1 MSIINRRYVL
11 GKMLFDPD
19 TNTYFDLK
27 DGQLLAMTTEQEQ
40 PKNVFKELFKIDLEA
55 SSLSIKEIS
64 KDDQVLSYYLEQN
77 KDGTKKGITLKKS
90 DFGKLKPIF
99 QEISEK

>member
-1 MSIINRRYVL
+1 MS
-11 GKMLFDPD
+11 
-19 TNTYFDLK
+19 
-27 DGQLLAMTTEQEQ
+27 QEQ
-40 PKNVFKELFKIDLEA
+40 TKTENIFKELRKIELEA
-55 SSLSIKEIS
+55 STLTIKEIS
-64 KDDQVLSYYLEQN
+64 KNDQVLSYYLEQN

>member
-1 MSIINRRYVL
+1 MS
-11 GKMLFDPD
+11 
-19 TNTYFDLK
+19 
-27 DGQLLAMTTEQEQ
+27 EQEQ
-40 PKNVFKELFKIDLEA
+40 PKNVFKEIHKIELEA

-77 KDGTKKGITLKKS
+77 KNGTKKGITLKKS
-90 DFGKLKPIF
+90 DFEKLITIF

>member
-1 MSIINRRYVL
+1 MS
-11 GKMLFDPD
+11 
-19 TNTYFDLK
+19 
-27 DGQLLAMTTEQEQ
+27 QEQ
-40 PKNVFKELFKIDLEA
+40 TKTENTFKELKKIELEA
-55 SSLSIKEIS
+55 STLTIKEIS
-64 KDDQVLSYYLEQN
+64 KNDQVLSYYLEQN

>member
-1 MSIINRRYVL
+1 LSE
-11 GKMLFDPD
+11 
-19 TNTYFDLK
+19 
-27 DGQLLAMTTEQEQ
+27 QTEN
-40 PKNVFKELFKIDLEA
+40 KNIFKELYKIDLEA

-90 DFGKLKPIF
+90 DFGKLTAIF
-99 QEISEK
+99 KELS

>member
-1 MSIINRRYVL
+1 LSE
-11 GKMLFDPD
+11 
-19 TNTYFDLK
+19 
-27 DGQLLAMTTEQEQ
+27 QTEN
-40 PKNVFKELFKIDLEA
+40 KNIFKELYKIDLEA

-90 DFGKLKPIF
+90 DFGKLTAIF
-99 QEISEK
+99 QELSEK

>member
-1 MSIINRRYVL
+1 MSN
-11 GKMLFDPD
+11 
-19 TNTYFDLK
+19 
-27 DGQLLAMTTEQEQ
+27 QEQ
-40 PKNVFKELFKIDLEA
+40 TKTENIFKELYKIDLEA

-90 DFGKLKPIF
+90 DFGKLTAIF
-99 QEISEK
+99 QELSEK

>member
-1 MSIINRRYVL
+1 LSEQTENR
-11 GKMLFDPD
+11 
-19 TNTYFDLK
+19 NI
-27 DGQLLAMTTEQEQ
+27 
-40 PKNVFKELFKIDLEA
+40 FKELYKIDLEA

-90 DFGKLKPIF
+90 DFGKLTAIF
-99 QEISEK
+99 QELS

>member
-1 MSIINRRYVL
+1 
-11 GKMLFDPD
+11 MLFNPD
-19 TNTYFDLK
+19 TNTYTDLS
-27 DGQLLAMTTEQEQ
+27 DGQLLATKMSNETKQQDNE
-40 PKNVFKELFKIDLEA
+40 FKELFKIDLEA

-64 KDDQVLSYYLEQN
+64 KDDQVLSYYLEQM

>member
-1 MSIINRRYVL
+1 MS
-11 GKMLFDPD
+11 
-19 TNTYFDLK
+19 
-27 DGQLLAMTTEQEQ
+27 QEQ
-40 PKNVFKELFKIDLEA
+40 TKTENIFKELYKIDLEA

-90 DFGKLKPIF
+90 DFGKLTPIF
-99 QEISEK
+99 KELS